1 MLGRRPYNGRSR
13 KEIREQVLA
22 KNVQVKKEEALG
34 WSSEGVDF
42 VNRVNYTFKLLL
54 KKSSSSVSHRID

>member
-22 KNVQVKKEEALG
+22 KNVQIKKEETQG
-34 WSSEGVDF
+34 WSPEGIDF
-42 VNRVNYTFKLLL
+42 VNRV
-54 KKSSSSVSHRID
+54 HHPP